1 MFLTSMGGRLTAVLV
16 VAAMVVPGTALA
28 QDLRSPD
35 ARDATSA
42 REVATRLADD
52 LRSPDAS
59 DLAVTLAAMAP
70 TDLRSPDAVDAAG
83 GIAVAPALAA
93 DLRTPDARDAADGRQ
108 VISNPILVVEP
119 AADEFDW
126 GDAAI
131 GAAIALAL
139 AALAAGGAL
148 LYTRRRRRPV
158 APVTTAPTPAAVR
171 HHGRARRGPGARP
184 HAGAR

>member
-1 MFLTSMGGRLTAVLV
+1 
-16 VAAMVVPGTALA
+16 
-28 QDLRSPD
+28 
-35 ARDATSA
+35 SA
-42 REVATRLADD
+42 GEVATRLADD

-119 AADEFDW
+119 AADTFDW

-148 LYTRRRRRPV
+148 LYTRRRRPV
-158 APVTTAPTPAAVR
+158 APATTAPTPAAVR
-171 HHGRARRGPGARP
+171 RHGRARRGPGARP